1 MTCETSDIITP
12 SSTAAALSPSEKEEG
27 RRGRQMH
34 WVIGSRRRREAKGR
48 QNVVKV
54 CFWADNLKLRRHI
67 IIVKRSSCADNRKV

>member
-1 MTCETSDIITP
+1 
-12 SSTAAALSPSEKEEG
+12 
-27 RRGRQMH
+27 MH

-67 IIVKRSSCADNRKV
+67 IIVKRSLCVDNRKV